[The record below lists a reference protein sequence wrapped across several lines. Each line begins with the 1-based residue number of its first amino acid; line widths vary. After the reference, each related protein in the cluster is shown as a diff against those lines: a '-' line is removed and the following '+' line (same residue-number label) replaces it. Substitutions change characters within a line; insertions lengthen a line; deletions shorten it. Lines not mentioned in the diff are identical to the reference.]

1 MKKQLLNNHLKEDK
15 KKNISI
21 LGFIQNYPVNKILQE
36 GNTFLILGESDCL
49 WAYISSNNE
58 KELKNIIKKFD
69 YETKYFASL
78 EEWMIPIVTKDK
90 QIDWELNTYQYI
102 LPKHEKINSLSYSIK
117 ELDVSYAEYIYNNL
131 NYQALTSV
139 DYIKERIKNGIS
151 AGIFENSKLAA
162 WGLTHDDGALGFL
175 HVISEFRGK
184 GYGKNIVKALIKKKR
199 ELEQPVFAN
208 IEPQNIKSKKL
219 FTTLGFSLDKEISWV
234 KVT

>member
-1 MKKQLLNNHLKEDK
+1 MKRRVLDNHLRKNK

-21 LGFIQNYPVNKILQE
+21 LGFIQNYPVNKIIQE

-49 WAYISSNNE
+49 WTYISSNNE
-58 KELKNIIKKFD
+58 KEFKKIIKKFD
-69 YETKYFASL
+69 YETNYFASL

-90 QIDWELNTYQYI
+90 QTDWELNAYRYI

-117 ELDVSYAEYIYNNL
+117 ALNKSHAEYIYNNL
-131 NYQALTSV
+131 NYQAFTSV
-139 DYIKERIKNGIS
+139 DYIKERIENGIS
-151 AGIFENSKLAA
+151 AGIFENGELIS

-199 ELEQPVFAN
+199 ELNQPVFAN
-208 IEPQNIKSKKL
+208 VEAQNIKSKNL
-219 FTTLGFSLDKEISWV
+219 LTTLGFSLDREISWI
-234 KVT
+234 KVI